1 MFYTELEQF
10 NTTYEEHLQ
19 SGKASDKTMFS
30 LSWDIEELKNIST
43 EGRMLRVELSSTLDT
58 VSTADAD
65 FQQLNVARKI
75 TSIRERLGALVKEAT
90 RFKRKAATHIFVIMI
105 SSELRDCKPYALP
118 VQCIPYAGLDEANM
132 RRLVNS
138 LIVEMV
144 SRGMKVSGET

>member
-43 EGRMLRVELSSTLDT
+43 EGRRLRVELSSTLDT

-65 FQQLNVARKI
+65 FQQLNVAQKI

-90 RFKRKAATHIFVIMI
+90 RFK
-105 SSELRDCKPYALP
+105 
-118 VQCIPYAGLDEANM
+118 
-132 RRLVNS
+132 
-138 LIVEMV
+138 
-144 SRGMKVSGET
+144 

>member
-19 SGKASDKTMFS
+19 SGKASDNTMFS

-144 SRGMKVSGET
+144 SCGMKVSGET